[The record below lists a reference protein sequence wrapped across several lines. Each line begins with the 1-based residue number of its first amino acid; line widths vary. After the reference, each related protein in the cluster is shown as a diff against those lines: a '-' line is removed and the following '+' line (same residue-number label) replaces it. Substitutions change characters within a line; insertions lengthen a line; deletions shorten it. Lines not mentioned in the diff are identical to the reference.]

1 MKQLFFFLAVAFF
14 RSFTLISA
22 SPVIKNIDEVQKI
35 LLSKHEEKLYA
46 FYERRIATIDLNTF
60 KTKYT
65 PFDKSSYHLQEYTGI
80 STGKQNFFLDNQ
92 GGGVL
97 LFENDSIYRVDNSFR
112 HRMQYNSSI
121 FAYDGRVYKYG
132 GYGFWSHRYF
142 ITVFDPETREW
153 EFVPFTK
160 SDSYPIGRQDAIVKV
175 IDNNLYMFG
184 GTAMDESNGIVK
196 YPLNDIWKFDL
207 KNGIWTEL
215 GKITIES
222 DGLSEFPLV
231 DFKES
236 ILICN
241 EAEDIMLKIDLKTN
255 RISTYGRNS
264 FLRKIFAR
272 SKDPRFE
279 MFYFQNKFFAFFK
292 SNNEL
297 NQIDL
302 VSRNSDEIFGNLIS
316 QRKFYETGNK
326 IYKNLIIF
334 FPVLF
339 LIILIIYLVDKERIK
354 RKKIILRKGELF
366 FKGQRIEME
375 PLSIKVLSHFI
386 NSEDSVSSGEIMDWI
401 NKPQLDYSYR
411 TRLINE
417 TLYKIN
423 YTIKNVLKI
432 DFEAITVKKS
442 KLDKRLKVYTIDKTL
457 FSGYPIIK
465 KEIDV

>member
-1 MKQLFFFLAVAFF
+1 MKQLFFLLAAVFVQPNMLSGA
-14 RSFTLISA
+14 T
-22 SPVIKNIDEVQKI
+22 PVIKNIDEVQQI
-35 LLSKHEEKLYA
+35 FLSKHEEKLFA
-46 FYERRIATIDLNTF
+46 VYENRIASIDLNTYE
-60 KTKYT
+60 TEYLS
-65 PFDKSSYHLQEYTGI
+65 FDKNRYNLQEYTFLSSGD
-80 STGKQNFFLDNQ
+80 QNYFLDNQ

-97 LFENDSIYRVDNSFR
+97 LFENDSIYKVDNSFR
-112 HRMQYNSSI
+112 HRMQFNSSI
-121 FAYDGRVYKYG
+121 FAYNGRIYKYG

-175 IDNNLYMFG
+175 IDDNLYMFG
-184 GTAMDESNGIVK
+184 GTAMDETNGIVK

-215 GKITIES
+215 GKITMES
-222 DGLSEFPLV
+222 QGLSEFPFV
-231 DFKES
+231 DFEES
-236 ILICN
+236 ILLCN
-241 EAEDIMLKIDLKTN
+241 EADDIMLKIDLKTN
-255 RISTYGRNS
+255 KIKTYGRNS
-264 FLRKIFAR
+264 FLRKIFAWT
-272 SKDPRFE
+272 KDPRFE
-279 MFYFQNKFFAFFK
+279 MFYFKNKFFAFFK

-316 QRKFYETGNK
+316 QGKFYESGDK
-326 IYKNLIIF
+326 RYKSLIIF
-334 FPVLF
+334 FPCLF
-339 LIILIIYLVDKERIK
+339 LIIIIIYQIDKERIK

-375 PLSIKVLSHFI
+375 PLSIRVLNNFI
-386 NSEDSVSSGEIMDWI
+386 NSEYSVSSSEIMDWI

-417 TLYKIN
+417 TLYKLN

-432 DFEAITVKKS
+432 DYEAITVKKS

>member
-1 MKQLFFFLAVAFF
+1 MAV
-14 RSFTLISA
+14 INSA
-22 SPVIKNIDEVQKI
+22 SPVIKNIDSVQKI
-35 LLSKHEEKLYA
+35 ILSKHEKKLYT
-46 FYERRIATIDLNTF
+46 FYNHQVTSIDLNTF
-60 KTKYT
+60 KTKSVS
-65 PFDKSSYHLQEYTGI
+65 FDKQSFDIQKFTFINTDTRNY
-80 STGKQNFFLDNQ
+80 FLDNQ

-112 HRMQYNSSI
+112 HRMQFNSSI
-121 FAYDGRVYKYG
+121 FAYNGKVYKYG
-132 GYGFWSHRYF
+132 GYGFWSHRNF
-142 ITVFDPETREW
+142 ITVFEPETREW
-153 EFVPFTK
+153 EFVPFNN
-160 SDSYPIGRQDAIVKV
+160 SDSYPKGRQDAIVKV

-184 GTAMDESNGIVK
+184 GMGMDETNGMVK

-231 DFKES
+231 DFEES

-241 EAEDIMLKIDLKTN
+241 EAEDIMLKIDLENNK
-255 RISTYGRNS
+255 ISTYGRNS
-264 FLRKIFAR
+264 FLRKIFAQ
-272 SKDPRFE
+272 SKDHRFE
-279 MFYFQNKFFAFFK
+279 MFYFKNRFFAFFK

-316 QRKFYETGNK
+316 QRQFYESGYK
-326 IYKNLIIF
+326 IYKNLIFF
-334 FPVLF
+334 FPILF
-339 LIILIIYLVDKERIK
+339 FIIFIIYWIDKETIK
-354 RKKIILRKGELF
+354 SKKIILRKGELF

-375 PLSIKVLSHFI
+375 PLSIKVLNHFI
-386 NSEDSVSSGEIMDWI
+386 DSEDSVSSGVIMDWI

-432 DFEAITVKKS
+432 DYEAISVKKS
-442 KLDKRLKVYTIDKTL
+442 KLDKRLKVYTIDKKL
-457 FSGYPIIK
+457 FSGYPIK
-465 KEIDV
+465 NKEIDV

>member
-1 MKQLFFFLAVAFF
+1 MKQLFFFLAVTFF
-14 RSFTLISA
+14 RSLTLIGA

-65 PFDKSSYHLQEYTGI
+65 PFDKSSYYLKDYTGI

-207 KNGIWTEL
+207 KNGLWTEL

-222 DGLSEFPLV
+222 EGLSEFPLV

-255 RISTYGRNS
+255 KISTYGRNS

-272 SKDPRFE
+272 TKDPRFE
-279 MFYFQNKFFAFFK
+279 MFHFQNKFFAFFK

-316 QRKFYETGNK
+316 QRKFYESGNK

-339 LIILIIYLVDKERIK
+339 LIILIIYLIDKERIK

-366 FKGQRIEME
+366 FKGQRIDME
-375 PLSIKVLSHFI
+375 PLSIKVLNHFI